1 MYSIQYSE
9 SFTGSLLRTS
19 NIGLYTCMSLRNS
32 LLEVLRNYSC
42 CLLTIGINTVAVFK
56 SSEQSF
62 KFFDS
67 HSRDLYGMPDSF
79 GRCTLVC
86 IEGLENVASYLQI
99 SCPQTGTVPFEMK
112 GVHILISGSNADMQ
126 HVQQGPK
133 SDYST
138 A

>member
-1 MYSIQYSE
+1 
-9 SFTGSLLRTS
+9 
-19 NIGLYTCMSLRNS
+19 
-32 LLEVLRNYSC
+32 
-42 CLLTIGINTVAVFK
+42 LLTIGINTVAVFEN
-56 SSEQSF
+56 SEQSF
-62 KFFDS
+62 KIFYS
-67 HSRDLYGMPDSF
+67 YSRDSYGMPDSF
-79 GRCTLVC
+79 GRCTLVH

-112 GVHILISGSNADMQ
+112 GVHILIISGSNADMQ